1 MTLSNQKNDYRVPT
15 RRRLWW
21 RLLHGICYLLF
32 LPLYRFRMRGV
43 RNIPREGPLLVVA
56 NHQSF
61 YDPII
66 VGLGIHKRP
75 FFAMARKTLWDT
87 KWVAWLINSLNA
99 VPVDQEASDMKAMRK
114 TLGVLQA
121 GQALMLFPEG
131 ARTPDGEVH
140 DFAPGIMLLIRRAKP
155 RVLPVGFDGAYDVWP
170 RGRKHPKWFGRIA
183 VSYGEPIEVETL
195 LEMETEEALEKLR
208 AAVAREVEAASRLRR
223 GEEKR

>member
-1 MTLSNQKNDYRVPT
+1 MSHPSENDYRVPT

-43 RNIPREGPLLVVA
+43 RNIPMQGPLLVVA

-87 KWVAWLINSLNA
+87 KWVAWLIDSLNA

-121 GQALMLFPEG
+121 GHALMLFPEG
-131 ARTPDGEVH
+131 ARTLDGEVH
-140 DFAPGIMLLIRRAKP
+140 DFAPGMMLLIRRAKP
-155 RVLPVGFDGAYDVWP
+155 RVLPVGLDGAYDVWP
-170 RGRKHPKWFGRIA
+170 RGRKYPKWFGRIA
-183 VSYGEPIEVETL
+183 VSYGEPIEAETL

-208 AAVAREVEAASRLRR
+208 AAVASEVEAASRLRR
-223 GEEKR
+223 GEKA

>member
-1 MTLSNQKNDYRVPT
+1 M
-15 RRRLWW
+15 
-21 RLLHGICYLLF
+21 HGICYVLF

-43 RNIPREGPLLVVA
+43 RNIPLEGPLLIVS

-87 KWVAWLINSLNA
+87 KWVAWLIDSLNA
-99 VPVDQEASDMKAMRK
+99 VPVDQQASDMKAMRK
-114 TLGVLQA
+114 TMGVLQS

-140 DFAPGIMLLIRRAKP
+140 DFAPGMMLLIRRAKP
-155 RVLPVGFDGAYDVWP
+155 SVLPVGLDGAYDVWP
-170 RGRKHPKWFGRIA
+170 RGRKYPKLFGRIA
-183 VSYGEPIEVETL
+183 VSYGEPIEADAL
-195 LEMETEEALEKLR
+195 LELESEQALEKMR
-208 AAVAREVEAASRLRR
+208 SAVEREVEAASRLRA
-223 GEEKR
+223 GQKV